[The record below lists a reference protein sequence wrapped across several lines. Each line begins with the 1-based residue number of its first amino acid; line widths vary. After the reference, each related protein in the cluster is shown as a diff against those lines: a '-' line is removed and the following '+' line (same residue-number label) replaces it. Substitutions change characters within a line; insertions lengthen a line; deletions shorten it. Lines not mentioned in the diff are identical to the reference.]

1 MHNSSVIHNYII
13 AFVIFLQICY
23 FLTGDPELVKENI
36 DTLISTKGTTTSKIL
51 CVILIM
57 LLIYAF
63 FLISTFAGKK
73 TQLNVYLIFTF
84 IVITLINYS
93 EYRLKTNRTFS
104 KDVQDLDKVIEEA
117 TTGDILLFRSY
128 HSHDSLVLFSRF
140 FHSLFSTVFFGHI
153 GMIVK
158 DGNETYI
165 CESTEDFHF
174 CHYHKRYKN
183 GPMFSNAKK
192 RIKEYSGRVY
202 LSKNNLHQFIN
213 ELQIYNS
220 FKQFENHSYFQNGIN
235 CLSMVS
241 TILSDLEVMARPY
254 ILYLGYDFIN
264 PNNYKVDFKQ
274 TKNILIKNDFL
285 VSGVS
290 T

>member
-13 AFVIFLQICY
+13 VFVIFAQICY
-23 FLTGDPELVKENI
+23 LLTNNSELSKEKVDAI
-36 DTLISTKGTTTSKIL
+36 ISSKGTTTSKIL
-51 CVILIM
+51 CIILIM
-57 LLIYAF
+57 LLIYLLF
-63 FLISTFAGKK
+63 IISTFASKK
-73 TQLNVYLIFTF
+73 TGLNVYLISTF
-84 IVITLINYS
+84 ILITLINYS
-93 EYRLKTNRTFS
+93 EYRLNNNITFS
-104 KDVQDLDKVIEEA
+104 KDVQDLDKVLEDA
-117 TTGDILLFRSY
+117 NTGDILLFRSY
-128 HSHDSLVLFSRF
+128 HSNDSLVLFFRF
-140 FHSLFSTVFFGHI
+140 FHSLFSKVYFGHI

-158 DGNETYI
+158 DRNEIYI
-165 CESTEDFHF
+165 CESAEDFHF
-174 CHYHKRYKN
+174 CQYHKRYKN

-213 ELQIYNS
+213 EPQIYNS
-220 FKQFENHSYFQNGIN
+220 FKQFENHRFFQNGIN

-254 ILYLGYDFIN
+254 ILYLGSDFIE

-274 TKNILIKNDFL
+274 TKNILVKNDFL
-285 VSGVS
+285 DSGFQ